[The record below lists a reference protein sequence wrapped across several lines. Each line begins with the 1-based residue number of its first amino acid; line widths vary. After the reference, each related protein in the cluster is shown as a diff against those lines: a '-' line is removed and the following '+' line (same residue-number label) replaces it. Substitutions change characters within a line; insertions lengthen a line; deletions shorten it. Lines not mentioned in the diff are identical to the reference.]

1 MQGLSGLAYISPSQG
16 FFHYYS
22 DLIKVIS
29 AITIDYTKARFKI
42 TTMNPFKDYQENT
55 VDRLLQNAY
64 ERQLDR
70 EPIIPWKCRISTKQ
84 SPSKKIPITLRYSR
98 TNLNTLIE
106 EYKISPPTTSKHPK
120 IHSSNSQP

>member
-1 MQGLSGLAYISPSQG
+1 MRSQPRRRVLSRQFFSIFKQFMQGLSGLAYISPSQG

-64 ERQLDR
+64 ERQLEILLLADQEAEVIKKRLVR
-70 EPIIPWKCRISTKQ
+70 EARV
-84 SPSKKIPITLRYSR
+84 KID
-98 TNLNTLIE
+98 
-106 EYKISPPTTSKHPK
+106 EY
-120 IHSSNSQP
+120 